1 LSSAGE
7 LWFAGQDDDRI
18 DIIPARQEWKA
29 GELAEFQVRMPFR
42 EATALVTVERE
53 GVLWSELQ
61 TLRGT
66 DPVVKIPVAPDWG
79 PNAYVSVL
87 VLRGRIYDV
96 PWRSF
101 FDWGWRRP
109 ADWIKAYGED
119 PDALVTSQIDLAKP
133 AFRMG
138 LAELRVQDEINRL
151 KVEVLPETDVLKVR
165 TDTSARV
172 RVTLPD
178 GTPAAHGAVA
188 FAMVDDALLEL
199 APNDSWKLYEA
210 MYPRRSLGVRTA
222 TSQMQVVGR
231 RHYGRKAVA
240 AGGGGGIMPT
250 RQLLDT
256 LVSWQ
261 PMVPLDANG
270 EAVVRFRTNDA
281 LSRFRLVALADH
293 GARHFG

>member
-1 LSSAGE
+1 
-7 LWFAGQDDDRI
+7 
-18 DIIPARQEWKA
+18 
-29 GELAEFQVRMPFR
+29 
-42 EATALVTVERE
+42 
-53 GVLWSELQ
+53 
-61 TLRGT
+61 
-66 DPVVKIPVAPDWG
+66 
-79 PNAYVSVL
+79 
-87 VLRGRIYDV
+87 
-96 PWRSF
+96 
-101 FDWGWRRP
+101 
-109 ADWIKAYGED
+109 
-119 PDALVTSQIDLAKP
+119 
-133 AFRMG
+133 
-138 LAELRVQDEINRL
+138 ELRVQDEINRL
-151 KVEVLPETDVLKVR
+151 KVEVLPETDVLKLR

-178 GTPAAHGAVA
+178 GTPAAHGSVA

-199 APNDSWKLYEA
+199 APNDSWQLYEA

-293 GARHFG
+293 GARHFGSGSTSVVTRQDVQIISGLPPVVREGDAYQATITVRNGTDEDREISVAAQMKGVVASANLPEQS